1 MLILLWLPASAAL
14 LGASRALAGRRAPAP
29 ACSASELRER
39 LKEVLESTSTS
50 EALRSALMSSADLG
64 RDLRPLVGAMAP
76 RVAKLSLVAP
86 GIRSLGDFE
95 ERACELMAAGRWI
108 EAHDVVAGQLLEG
121 GTHAHDAVLAA
132 RLLEG
137 VCQYEL
143 ACADGLMAAL
153 AAHEADKAVPLPCG
167 CVVSPEV
174 VEPFADLANAW
185 AALDEGEANEAFG
198 HALAAGLAR
207 PTLAGAAATVARR
220 AEETLELLA
229 DAVAATGGDEGEGEG
244 AASSPGA
251 AELVFPAGQEGAAGQ
266 EEPSEA
272 EGLPALAALHELV
285 GLKEV
290 KAHCQNLCDAVALE
304 KERGDDPK
312 QKSFSLV
319 VTGNPGTGKTA
330 FAQLY
335 GQLLGGPAG

>member
-1 MLILLWLPASAAL
+1 MLEPLQSLSGPPREPFCASERRCAAL
-14 LGASRALAGRRAPAP
+14 ML
-29 ACSASELRER
+29 
-39 LKEVLESTSTS
+39 
-50 EALRSALMSSADLG
+50 
-64 RDLRPLVGAMAP
+64 
-76 RVAKLSLVAP
+76 
-86 GIRSLGDFE
+86 
-95 ERACELMAAGRWI
+95 
-108 EAHDVVAGQLLEG
+108 
-121 GTHAHDAVLAA
+121 
-132 RLLEG
+132 
-137 VCQYEL
+137 
-143 ACADGLMAAL
+143 
-153 AAHEADKAVPLPCG
+153 
-167 CVVSPEV
+167 
-174 VEPFADLANAW
+174 
-185 AALDEGEANEAFG
+185 
-198 HALAAGLAR
+198 
-207 PTLAGAAATVARR
+207 
-220 AEETLELLA
+220 
-229 DAVAATGGDEGEGEG
+229 AVA
-244 AASSPGA
+244 SPGA